1 MNVYS
6 FQRKFIS
13 VLKRYQISLFMK
25 KVIVTGNHKILIVYY
40 AFLGICGFLV
50 LGGHLYDF
58 FTGELEERWYLDIPI
73 VIFALFA
80 GGYALGLMEPRIP
93 EIIIDDE
100 GIRSNKS
107 GWDSSFAWEK
117 LKQVEL
123 YKNKI
128 QIQYAKTGL
137 KNEIVIPYMIRGQS
151 ANLKK
156 LRDGLSGYCEKNGV
170 EFSSE
175 LNQ

>member
-1 MNVYS
+1 
-6 FQRKFIS
+6 
-13 VLKRYQISLFMK
+13 MK

-58 FTGELEERWYLDIPI
+58 FAGELEERWYLDIPI
-73 VIFALFA
+73 VILAFFA
-80 GGYALGLMEPRIP
+80 GGYALGLMEPHMS

-107 GWDSSFAWEK
+107 GWDSSFTWEK
-117 LKQVEL
+117 LKLVEL

-156 LRDGLSGYCEKNGV
+156 LNDGLSGFCEKHGV
-170 EFSSE
+170 DFLSK

>member
-1 MNVYS
+1 
-6 FQRKFIS
+6 
-13 VLKRYQISLFMK
+13 MK
-25 KVIVTGNHKILIVYY
+25 KVIVSGNHKILIVYY
-40 AFLGICGFLV
+40 AFIGICGFLI
-50 LGGHLYDF
+50 LGDNLYDF
-58 FTGELEERWYLDIPI
+58 FIGELEERWYLDIPI

-107 GWDSSFAWEK
+107 GWNSSFAWEK
-117 LKQVEL
+117 IKLVEL

-137 KNEIVIPYMIRGQS
+137 KNEIAIPYMIRVWS
-151 ANLKK
+151 ANMEK
-156 LRDGLSGYCEKNGV
+156 LNDGLTEYCKKNGV
-170 EFSSE
+170 EYSSK